1 MVRPTA
7 RATAASGLIP
17 VERRALCTGAPGHQS
32 GQPQH
37 GREPAHRASGRDAEW
52 FFLTGTIYARKGWY
66 DEAQRTYIKACEL
79 DPGNAEYHNALN
91 NLNMT
96 GGYGGYRPMQE
107 MSACDYCVQLA
118 ICNCCC
124 NTCLNGC
131 CAEAA
136 ADMNTREIARG
147 GLLAGFAVVL
157 LYIGSGLI
165 PQAAPALCISA
176 GVVSAVPLIR
186 SFALR
191 TSLTVYAA
199 VSALS
204 LMLVP
209 RKSVA
214 AAYIA
219 VCGLYPI
226 VKYLI
231 ESRVR
236 PRRTHGAQAGICESC
251 ARRAGC
257 ARIKAGVF
265 PQMEMPGFFRA
276 RGVLVRGEHR
286 ICRF

>member
-1 MVRPTA
+1 
-7 RATAASGLIP
+7 
-17 VERRALCTGAPGHQS
+17 
-32 GQPQH
+32 
-37 GREPAHRASGRDAEW
+37 
-52 FFLTGTIYARKGWY
+52 
-66 DEAQRTYIKACEL
+66 
-79 DPGNAEYHNALN
+79 
-91 NLNMT
+91 
-96 GGYGGYRPMQE
+96 
-107 MSACDYCVQLA
+107 
-118 ICNCCC
+118 
-124 NTCLNGC
+124 
-131 CAEAA
+131 
-136 ADMNTREIARG
+136 MNTREIARG

-157 LYIGSGLI
+157 LYIGGLI

-231 ESRVR
+231 ESRR
-236 PRRTHGAQAGICESC
+236 PPRRTHGAQAWHMRILCSPC
-251 ARRAGC
+251 WVRSYQRAC
-257 ARIKAGVF
+257 SL
-265 PQMEMPGFFRA
+265 QLEMPGFFA
-276 RGVLVRGEHR
+276 LAAFWFAANIGFTVFDAVLTRFIRFVRR
-286 ICRF
+286 YLPKI

>member
-1 MVRPTA
+1 
-7 RATAASGLIP
+7 
-17 VERRALCTGAPGHQS
+17 
-32 GQPQH
+32 
-37 GREPAHRASGRDAEW
+37 
-52 FFLTGTIYARKGWY
+52 
-66 DEAQRTYIKACEL
+66 
-79 DPGNAEYHNALN
+79 
-91 NLNMT
+91 
-96 GGYGGYRPMQE
+96 
-107 MSACDYCVQLA
+107 
-118 ICNCCC
+118 
-124 NTCLNGC
+124 
-131 CAEAA
+131 
-136 ADMNTREIARG
+136 MNTREIARG

-157 LYIGSGLI
+157 LYIGGLI

-236 PRRTHGAQAGICESC
+236 PGARMVLAVLGALVS
-251 ARRAGC
+251 
-257 ARIKAGVF
+257 KGVF
-265 PQMEMPGFFRA
+265 PQMEMPGFFA
-276 RGVLVRGEHR
+276 LAAFWFAANIGFAVFDAVLTRFIRFVRR
-286 ICRF
+286 YLPKI

>member
-1 MVRPTA
+1 
-7 RATAASGLIP
+7 
-17 VERRALCTGAPGHQS
+17 
-32 GQPQH
+32 
-37 GREPAHRASGRDAEW
+37 
-52 FFLTGTIYARKGWY
+52 
-66 DEAQRTYIKACEL
+66 
-79 DPGNAEYHNALN
+79 
-91 NLNMT
+91 
-96 GGYGGYRPMQE
+96 
-107 MSACDYCVQLA
+107 
-118 ICNCCC
+118 
-124 NTCLNGC
+124 
-131 CAEAA
+131 
-136 ADMNTREIARG
+136 MNTREIARG

-157 LYIGSGLI
+157 LYIGGLI

-214 AAYIA
+214 AA

-236 PRRTHGAQAGICESC
+236 PGARMALKLAYANLVLAVLGALVS
-251 ARRAGC
+251 
-257 ARIKAGVF
+257 KGVF
-265 PQMEMPGFFRA
+265 PQLEMPGFFA
-276 RGVLVRGEHR
+276 LAAFWFAANIGFAVFDAVLTRFIRFVRR
-286 ICRF
+286 YLPKI

>member
-1 MVRPTA
+1 
-7 RATAASGLIP
+7 
-17 VERRALCTGAPGHQS
+17 
-32 GQPQH
+32 
-37 GREPAHRASGRDAEW
+37 
-52 FFLTGTIYARKGWY
+52 
-66 DEAQRTYIKACEL
+66 
-79 DPGNAEYHNALN
+79 
-91 NLNMT
+91 
-96 GGYGGYRPMQE
+96 
-107 MSACDYCVQLA
+107 
-118 ICNCCC
+118 
-124 NTCLNGC
+124 
-131 CAEAA
+131 
-136 ADMNTREIARG
+136 MNTREIARG

-157 LYIGSGLI
+157 LYIGGLI

-199 VSALS
+199 AGALS

-226 VKYLI
+226 VKY
-231 ESRVR
+231 
-236 PRRTHGAQAGICESC
+236 HGAQAGICESC

-257 ARIKAGVF
+257 ARIKGRVSAAGNARI
-265 PQMEMPGFFRA
+265 FRA

>member
-1 MVRPTA
+1 
-7 RATAASGLIP
+7 
-17 VERRALCTGAPGHQS
+17 
-32 GQPQH
+32 
-37 GREPAHRASGRDAEW
+37 
-52 FFLTGTIYARKGWY
+52 
-66 DEAQRTYIKACEL
+66 
-79 DPGNAEYHNALN
+79 
-91 NLNMT
+91 
-96 GGYGGYRPMQE
+96 
-107 MSACDYCVQLA
+107 
-118 ICNCCC
+118 
-124 NTCLNGC
+124 
-131 CAEAA
+131 
-136 ADMNTREIARG
+136 MNTREIARG

-157 LYIGSGLI
+157 LYIGGLI

-231 ESRVR
+231 ESRVLAYANLVLAVL
-236 PRRTHGAQAGICESC
+236 GALVS
-251 ARRAGC
+251 
-257 ARIKAGVF
+257 KGVF
-265 PQMEMPGFFRA
+265 PQMEMPGFFA
-276 RGVLVRGEHR
+276 LAAFWFAANIGFAVFDAVLTRFIRFVRR
-286 ICRF
+286 YLPKI

>member
-1 MVRPTA
+1 
-7 RATAASGLIP
+7 
-17 VERRALCTGAPGHQS
+17 
-32 GQPQH
+32 
-37 GREPAHRASGRDAEW
+37 
-52 FFLTGTIYARKGWY
+52 
-66 DEAQRTYIKACEL
+66 
-79 DPGNAEYHNALN
+79 
-91 NLNMT
+91 
-96 GGYGGYRPMQE
+96 
-107 MSACDYCVQLA
+107 
-118 ICNCCC
+118 
-124 NTCLNGC
+124 
-131 CAEAA
+131 
-136 ADMNTREIARG
+136 MNTREIARG

-157 LYIGSGLI
+157 LYIGGLI

-231 ESRVR
+231 ETRAR
-236 PRRTHGAQAGICESC
+236 PGARMALKL
-251 ARRAGC
+251 AYANL
-257 ARIKAGVF
+257 V
-265 PQMEMPGFFRA
+265 PGFFA
-276 RGVLVRGEHR
+276 LAAFWFAANIGFAVFDAVLTRFIRFVRR
-286 ICRF
+286 YLPKI

>member
-1 MVRPTA
+1 
-7 RATAASGLIP
+7 
-17 VERRALCTGAPGHQS
+17 
-32 GQPQH
+32 
-37 GREPAHRASGRDAEW
+37 
-52 FFLTGTIYARKGWY
+52 
-66 DEAQRTYIKACEL
+66 
-79 DPGNAEYHNALN
+79 
-91 NLNMT
+91 
-96 GGYGGYRPMQE
+96 
-107 MSACDYCVQLA
+107 
-118 ICNCCC
+118 
-124 NTCLNGC
+124 
-131 CAEAA
+131 
-136 ADMNTREIARG
+136 MNTREIARG

-157 LYIGSGLI
+157 LYIGGLI

-231 ESRVR
+231 ETRARPGARWHMRILCSPCWVRSSQRARSRSWKCPDFSR
-236 PRRTHGAQAGICESC
+236 SRRSGSRRTSDLP
-251 ARRAGC
+251 
-257 ARIKAGVF
+257 F
-265 PQMEMPGFFRA
+265 LMPS
-276 RGVLVRGEHR
+276 
-286 ICRF
+286 

>member
-1 MVRPTA
+1 
-7 RATAASGLIP
+7 
-17 VERRALCTGAPGHQS
+17 
-32 GQPQH
+32 
-37 GREPAHRASGRDAEW
+37 
-52 FFLTGTIYARKGWY
+52 
-66 DEAQRTYIKACEL
+66 
-79 DPGNAEYHNALN
+79 
-91 NLNMT
+91 
-96 GGYGGYRPMQE
+96 
-107 MSACDYCVQLA
+107 
-118 ICNCCC
+118 
-124 NTCLNGC
+124 
-131 CAEAA
+131 
-136 ADMNTREIARG
+136 MNTREIARG

-157 LYIGSGLI
+157 LYIGGLI

-236 PRRTHGAQAGICESC
+236 PGARMA
-251 ARRAGC
+251 
-257 ARIKAGVF
+257 KGVF
-265 PQMEMPGFFRA
+265 PQMEMPGFFA
-276 RGVLVRGEHR
+276 LAAFWFAANIGFAVFDAVLTRFIRFVRR
-286 ICRF
+286 YLPKI

>member
-1 MVRPTA
+1 
-7 RATAASGLIP
+7 
-17 VERRALCTGAPGHQS
+17 
-32 GQPQH
+32 
-37 GREPAHRASGRDAEW
+37 
-52 FFLTGTIYARKGWY
+52 
-66 DEAQRTYIKACEL
+66 
-79 DPGNAEYHNALN
+79 
-91 NLNMT
+91 
-96 GGYGGYRPMQE
+96 
-107 MSACDYCVQLA
+107 
-118 ICNCCC
+118 
-124 NTCLNGC
+124 
-131 CAEAA
+131 
-136 ADMNTREIARG
+136 MNTREIARG

-157 LYIGSGLI
+157 LYIGGLI

-236 PRRTHGAQAGICESC
+236 LGARMALKLAYANLVLAVLGALVS
-251 ARRAGC
+251 
-257 ARIKAGVF
+257 KGVF
-265 PQMEMPGFFRA
+265 PLEMPGFFA
-276 RGVLVRGEHR
+276 LAAFWFAANIGFAVFDAVLTRFIRFVRR
-286 ICRF
+286 YLPKI